1 MKETLSLYNAAPA
14 SDDVFRLQ
22 KLVKSSV
29 LTGSVQELDTFFGD
43 LKSGVVLVDAS
54 FKVIYI
60 NQTAKHL
67 NFDTVNNTCKG
78 DLIIDYIKQLLS
90 AIPLLSFY
98 ESLINKKA
106 IVIESGFSSTR
117 IKRITLDPIL
127 NDGYVLK
134 IVLDELFTVSA
145 SNLFRYFPGMPIAY
159 FGFDLVAGKRIS
171 LRFLSDNFSEHFPHI
186 DNEKALG
193 TDGYFLSFIHVEDL
207 PDLLLK
213 LQSLK
218 KGKDSLNTEFRF
230 IDAQGEERWYR
241 IIAGRFTEQTEKK
254 FWLAYIEDIHE
265 KKIALL
271 EKKKLIHETLDDER
285 NRMSMELHDGL
296 GQNLVAL
303 NLFLSSIQSET
314 QSETVTLCRNLAVES
329 IMQMKF
335 MCYNLAPPELEKGLL
350 YALDVFF
357 AKMNEL
363 SLKIEYIYKAKNS
376 PKQFSN
382 DQSYNIFRI
391 VQEFV
396 SNSQKYSGCSKIV
409 CEISTRNNKTTLIIH
424 DNGKGFN
431 QDTINEGFG
440 LKNIYK
446 RAKLIDAKLEFESSE
461 ANGTYLILEY

>member
-43 LKSGVVLVDAS
+43 LKSGVVLIDTAFNVL
-54 FKVIYI
+54 YI
-60 NQTAKHL
+60 NQTAKQL
-67 NFDTVNNTCKG
+67 NFDTENNTIKG

-90 AIPLLSFY
+90 PIPLLSFY

-106 IVIESGFSSTR
+106 IIIENGFSSTR
-117 IKRITLDPIL
+117 IKKITLDPIL
-127 NDGYVLK
+127 KDGFVLK

-186 DNEKALG
+186 ENEKALG

-241 IIAGRFTEQTEKK
+241 IIAGRFTEQTE
-254 FWLAYIEDIHE
+254 
-265 KKIALL
+265 
-271 EKKKLIHETLDDER
+271 
-285 NRMSMELHDGL
+285 
-296 GQNLVAL
+296 
-303 NLFLSSIQSET
+303 
-314 QSETVTLCRNLAVES
+314 
-329 IMQMKF
+329 
-335 MCYNLAPPELEKGLL
+335 
-350 YALDVFF
+350 
-357 AKMNEL
+357 
-363 SLKIEYIYKAKNS
+363 
-376 PKQFSN
+376 
-382 DQSYNIFRI
+382 
-391 VQEFV
+391 
-396 SNSQKYSGCSKIV
+396 
-409 CEISTRNNKTTLIIH
+409 
-424 DNGKGFN
+424 
-431 QDTINEGFG
+431 
-440 LKNIYK
+440 
-446 RAKLIDAKLEFESSE
+446 
-461 ANGTYLILEY
+461 